1 MNKPLGMVH
10 RYIKGSL
17 PHTLLMLHGTGGD
30 EDDLLALGRTLDA
43 QANLLSPRGQVL
55 ENGMP
60 RFFRRL
66 AIGVFDLE
74 DLQARTHELARFVSD
89 AVEAYELDPAQIVA
103 IGYSNGANI
112 AASLL
117 LLHPGML
124 KAAALLHAMVPFE
137 PKERTLLR
145 GTEVLIT
152 AGRRDT
158 MVAEGEAQ
166 RLADVYTASEAE
178 VTLTWQPGGHELTQA
193 ELDTVR
199 NWLDNLIERDGA

>member
-1 MNKPLGMVH
+1 MTEPLGMVH
-10 RYIKGSL
+10 RYIKGSR
-17 PHTLLMLHGTGGD
+17 PDTLLMLHGTGGD
-30 EDDLLALGRTLDA
+30 EDDLLALGRNLDA
-43 QANLLSPRGQVL
+43 EANLLSPRGQVL

-74 DLQARTHELARFVSD
+74 DLHARTHELAHFISD
-89 AVEAYELDPAQIVA
+89 AVKAYELDPARIVA
-103 IGYSNGANI
+103 VGYSNGANI

-137 PKERTLLR
+137 PKERTMLR

-166 RLADVYTASEAE
+166 RLADIYTASEAE
-178 VTLTWQPGGHELTQA
+178 VTLMWQPGGHELTQA

-199 NWLDNLIERDGA
+199 NWLDNQIERDGA